1 MFLVSKSQPYGF
13 QCEKT
18 NKKNTTYPAYFS
30 ASIFSSWSS
39 KHFFFCLTKKKKKHL
54 LFLVGITFF
63 RVWFFKPLHITVGII
78 WSLFTKVILVFKIL
92 PLWVDVNYLSAQYLK
107 NHFMKHSPTLW
118 LLLRRFL
125 GAQLHLSVVISV
137 FKAHHLGAM
146 WLFVCTISQEPL
158 DEIFS
163 YLVVASSEV
172 SWDAHTGNTPQALT
186 MAWSCPNVPL
196 CGNLGEVE
204 YQIP

>member
-1 MFLVSKSQPYGF
+1 MVFSV
-13 QCEKT
+13 
-18 NKKNTTYPAYFS
+18 KKQTKKHYLPCLF
-30 ASIFSSWSS
+30 FG
-39 KHFFFCLTKKKKKHL
+39 KHFFFLVEQTFFFAWPKRKKKDL
-54 LFLVGITFF
+54 LVLVGITFF
-63 RVWFFKPLHITVGII
+63 SVWFSKPLQTVPPQNSGHHLITFFEGHLI
-78 WSLFTKVILVFKIL
+78 VFKIHHYGL
-92 PLWVDVNYLSAQYLK
+92 MWIICLHNISRTTSWNI
-107 NHFMKHSPTLW
+107 F
-118 LLLRRFL
+118 LLCGCFFGSFL
-125 GAQLHLSVVISV
+125 GLNYIYQWSSQFSKLTTW
-137 FKAHHLGAM
+137 GQCE
-146 WLFVCTISQEPL
+146 LFVCTISQEPL